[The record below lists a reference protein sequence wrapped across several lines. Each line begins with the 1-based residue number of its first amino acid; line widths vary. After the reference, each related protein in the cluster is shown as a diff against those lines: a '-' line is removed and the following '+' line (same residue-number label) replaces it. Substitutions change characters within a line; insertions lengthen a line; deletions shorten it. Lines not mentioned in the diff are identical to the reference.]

1 MNATLPIH
9 DTAKARPSPKG
20 GEPLCHINPDW
31 LNIESVVENDLCTQC
46 GACAA
51 MCPHD
56 TIDLTRDEHYRY
68 FPKVKDE
75 SLCVNKCKSLCVQV
89 CAGVQ
94 EDPSLWER
102 NPIVAETYE
111 EYCGGAITD
120 TWIGYSTDDAIRSR
134 GTSGGLVT
142 GLLVYLLES
151 GQIDGALLVGSNKK
165 DPMQHDI
172 LIARTREE
180 IEDAWGSK
188 YYPMPIGER
197 FRELVSSTER
207 FAVVLLGCHM
217 RSLRLMERKLPRL
230 EMSIVLRIGLICGYC
245 AGFKAIV
252 DQARDWDID
261 LKTNERIDY
270 REGKWPGH
278 VRIQG
283 QDKVERKLIYE
294 FLPRIPFTTNYRCTI
309 CSDLMN
315 ETADVVVGDAWLKEL
330 TDRKDEGWS
339 VIAAR
344 NRKVVPLIESA
355 IRDGALYLEPAD
367 SETFVRSQE
376 KPMRYKKHALTTRL
390 KFASKVMGKTL
401 PNVDLSRYPDGF
413 ETNFWNRLGNRL
425 FMTTMWTFA
434 LNDPLRRAMYRFV
447 PNATVQWWVRSIFL
461 MIAHD
466 GRGSFLSKWLLKKEP
481 MLNCDA

>member
-1 MNATLPIH
+1 MTLFVRAPRS
-9 DTAKARPSPKG
+9 DDVRSDGAS
-20 GEPLCHINPDW
+20 LCHINPAW

-51 MCPHD
+51 MCPHQ
-56 TIDLTRDEHYRY
+56 TIELTRDEHYRY
-68 FPKVKDE
+68 FPRVRDE
-75 SLCVNKCKSLCVQV
+75 SLCVDKCKSLCVDV

-102 NPIVAETYE
+102 NPIAAETYG
-111 EYCGGAITD
+111 EYCAGPVTD
-120 TWIGYSTDDAIRSR
+120 TWIGYATDPGIRSR
-134 GTSGGLVT
+134 GTSGGLIT

-151 GQIDGALLVGSNKK
+151 GQIDGALLVGANKK
-165 DPMQHDI
+165 DPMHHDI
-172 LIARTREE
+172 AIARTREE

-188 YYPMPIGER
+188 YYPMPMGAR
-197 FRELVSSTER
+197 FRELISSEER
-207 FAVVLLGCHM
+207 YAVVLLGCHM

-230 EMSIVLRIGLICGYC
+230 RSSVVLRIGLICGYC

-252 DQARDWDID
+252 DQARDWGID
-261 LKTNERIDY
+261 LEKNERIDY

-283 QDKVERKLIYE
+283 DGRDERKLIYE

-339 VIAAR
+339 VIAVR
-344 NRKVVPLIESA
+344 EPKVVPMIESA
-355 IRDGALYLEPAD
+355 MRDGALHLEPAD
-367 SETFVRSQE
+367 TETFVRSQE
-376 KPMRYKKHALTTRL
+376 KPMRYKKHALATRL
-390 KFASKVMGKTL
+390 RFANKVMGRTL

-413 ETNFWNRLGNRL
+413 RTNFWNRLGNRL
-425 FMTTMWTFA
+425 FMATMWTFA
-434 LNDPLRRAMYRFV
+434 LNDRLRRAMYRFV
-447 PNATVQWWVRSIFL
+447 PRSASAWWVRSIFL

-466 GRGSFLSKWLLKKEP
+466 GEGSFLAKWLFKREP